1 MPDGGQH
8 IRAPRIERPGFAPER
23 LVRLMR
29 EAIARLELDL
39 GGVSVLTEAATGAY
53 ASTAVVAA
61 LAGAEW
67 VYAFARDS
75 RHGSCGELARQ
86 TLALARAAGVVDRVE
101 IVIGSPYDAAGKSLI
116 VTNSG
121 NLRPLDAQLVGRLPR
136 SAVVALM
143 YEAWEFREADLDL
156 AACRRRGIPVVGV
169 NERHPQVGVFPY
181 LGCLAA
187 RELHDAGFAVQDC
200 RIGLVCD
207 NAFAPYLQSCLANLG
222 GSIAPAGS
230 PGDLPDGPYD
240 VLLVA
245 TRPGGRGALGAADV
259 QALSERFG
267 AVPLVQ
273 FWGDIDREAVAAADM
288 RVWPPEPPLPGHM
301 AILFPAVGPEAVIRL
316 QAGGLRAAELVLR
329 RGPAAAAPGSQAEL
343 VPWPLEPR
351 P

>member
-1 MPDGGQH
+1 MPDRFHSGTT
-8 IRAPRIERPGFAPER
+8 AKVERPGFAPDR
-23 LVRLMR
+23 MVRLM
-29 EAIARLELDL
+29 EQAIARLKLDL
-39 GGVSVLTEAATGAY
+39 AGVSVLTEAATGAY
-53 ASTAVVAA
+53 ASTAVIAA

-75 RHGSCGELARQ
+75 RHGSCGEVARQ
-86 TLALARAAGVVDRVE
+86 TLSLARAAGVADRVE
-101 IVIGSPYDAAGKSLI
+101 IVIGSPYDAAGKSLV

-121 NLRPLDAQLVGRLPR
+121 NLRPLDAELIGRLPS

-143 YEAWEFREADLDL
+143 YEAWEFRHADIDM

-187 RELHDAGFAVQDC
+187 RELHDAGFAVHGC

-207 NAFAPYLQSCLANLG
+207 NAFAPYLQNCLASLG
-222 GSIAPAGS
+222 GEIALAGS
-230 PGDLPDGPYD
+230 PNDLPDGPYD

-245 TRPGGRGALGAADV
+245 TRPGGRGALDASSV
-259 QALSERFG
+259 RALGDRFG
-267 AVPLVQ
+267 ALPLVQ
-273 FWGDIDREAVAAADM
+273 FWGDVDRDALAAAEM
-288 RVWPPEPPLPGHM
+288 RVWPPEPPLAGHM

-316 QAGGLRAAELVLR
+316 QAGGLRAAELILR
-329 RGPAAAAPGSQAEL
+329 RGPAAAAPGSEAEL
-343 VPWPLEPR
+343 VPWPLELR